1 MKRPPM
7 TDAKDKLRLLR
18 QAYIVRSRNDDRDPE
33 MFGAVSAL
41 SWVLE
46 GKPYDKIDEY
56 IDIYKAEQQERRVNA
71 E

>member
-1 MKRPPM
+1 MKRPAM
-7 TDAKDKLRLLR
+7 SDAKDKLRLLR
-18 QAYIVRSRNDDRDPE
+18 QAYIVKSRNQERDPE

-46 GKPYDKIDEY
+46 GKPYEKIDEY
-56 IDIYKAEQQERRVNA
+56 IKDYKSEQQERRVNA